1 MLKISAQLKFET
13 SRKKLSQALKN
24 LDATLQEKLKETANQ
39 NLLATNSR
47 GFSDEKVKIA
57 EQETTIF
64 NLTKELERLQESLL
78 NADKEIDF
86 NKEKNR
92 ALKKKLDEFLANQA
106 KIVASVETDIARLE
120 RLIEG
125 E

>member
-47 GFSDEKVKIA
+47 GFNDERVKIA
-57 EQETTIF
+57 EQETAIF
-64 NLTKELERLQESLL
+64 NLTKELERLQNSLL
-78 NADKEIDF
+78 AADKEIDF
-86 NKEKNR
+86 NKEKHR
-92 ALKKKLDEFLANQA
+92 ALKKKLDEFLGEQA
-106 KIVASVETDIARLE
+106 KIVLSVETDLARLE

>member
-1 MLKISAQLKFET
+1 
-13 SRKKLSQALKN
+13 LKN